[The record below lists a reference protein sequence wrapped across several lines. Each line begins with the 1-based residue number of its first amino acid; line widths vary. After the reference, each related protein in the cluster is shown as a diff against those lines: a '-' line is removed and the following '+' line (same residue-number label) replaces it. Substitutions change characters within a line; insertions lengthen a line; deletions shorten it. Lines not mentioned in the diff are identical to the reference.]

1 MAGGRLNGKGV
12 YSFAN
17 GARYEGDWEDGK
29 SHGHGVCSCANGNRY
44 EGAYQDD
51 KMHGHG
57 RYFFRVSGDVHEARA
72 PAASEPRSLPARS
85 A

>member
-1 MAGGRLNGKGV
+1 M
-12 YSFAN
+12 
-17 GARYEGDWEDGK
+17 YEGEWKENK
-29 SHGHGVCSCANGNRY
+29 YHGHGKYSSAETDEY
-44 EGAYQDD
+44 EGQWKED